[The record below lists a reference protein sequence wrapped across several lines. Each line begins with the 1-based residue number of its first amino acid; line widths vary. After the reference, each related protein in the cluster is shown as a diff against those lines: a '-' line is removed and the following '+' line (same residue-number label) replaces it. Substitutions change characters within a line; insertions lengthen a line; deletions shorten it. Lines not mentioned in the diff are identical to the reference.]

1 MYKRRLR
8 IFGRNVGRGKRRI
21 VLILIL
27 SLSFFNIISA
37 QNNDKIKLDNL
48 KIKAEDLKKTFNP
61 VANKFNEKT
70 ITAIIIDAG
79 HGGKDPGS
87 IGINKLKEKDVVL
100 SFSLELKEEL
110 KKILPNVDIVL
121 TREKDD
127 YPTLQE
133 RYKIANGAAKINTDK
148 AKNSLFISVH
158 ANASL
163 NPNAKGF
170 EAYFITAQES
180 SEYARAVSI
189 LENSALVKF
198 DKIDISKYEANSS
211 QLTHNYMLVEQ
222 HQKESR
228 LLAKSIVDEVYKING
243 VFKRNKPVQ
252 NALFYVLKGSIMPST
267 LIEIGFITNEEDAKF
282 MNTKE
287 TRIKMVKATATGIKK
302 FIEEF
307 EKTKGFTK

>member
-1 MYKRRLR
+1 MYQGRLR
-8 IFGRNVGRGKRRI
+8 IFRGNIGRFKRRI
-21 VLILIL
+21 AFILIL
-27 SLSFFNIISA
+27 VFSLINIAKSETV
-37 QNNDKIKLDNL
+37 KLNNL
-48 KIKAEDLKKTFNP
+48 KIKPEDLKKTFNP
-61 VANKFNEKT
+61 VANKFNQKT

-87 IGINKLKEKDVVL
+87 IGINKIKEKDIVL

-121 TREKDD
+121 TRDKDT

-133 RYKIANGAAKINTDK
+133 RYKIANTAAKIETDK
-148 AKNSLFISVH
+148 PENALFISVH

-163 NPNAKGF
+163 SPSAKGF

-180 SEYARAVSI
+180 SEYARAVSM

-198 DKIDISKYEANSS
+198 DKIDASKYEENSS

-222 HQKESR
+222 YQKESR
-228 LLAKSIVDEVYKING
+228 LLAQSIVDEVYKVSGIS
-243 VFKRNKPVQ
+243 KRNKPVQ

-267 LIEIGFITNEEDAKF
+267 LIEIGFITNEEDSKF

-287 TRIKMVKATATGIKK
+287 TRIKMVKATALGIKK
-302 FIEEF
+302 FIKKF
-307 EKTKGFTK
+307 EASASFQ

>member
-1 MYKRRLR
+1 MYQGRLR
-8 IFGRNVGRGKRRI
+8 IFRGNIGRFKRRI
-21 VLILIL
+21 AFILIL
-27 SLSFFNIISA
+27 VFGLINIAKSETV
-37 QNNDKIKLDNL
+37 KLNNL
-48 KIKAEDLKKTFNP
+48 KIKPEDLKKTFNP
-61 VANKFNEKT
+61 VANKFNQKT

-87 IGINKLKEKDVVL
+87 IGINKIKEKDIVL

-121 TREKDD
+121 TRDKDT

-133 RYKIANGAAKINTDK
+133 RYKIANTAAKIETDK
-148 AKNSLFISVH
+148 PENALFISVH

-163 NPNAKGF
+163 SPSAKGF
-170 EAYFITAQES
+170 EAYFVTAQES
-180 SEYARAVSI
+180 SEYARAVSM
-189 LENSALVKF
+189 LENRALVKF
-198 DKIDISKYEANSS
+198 DKIDASKYEENIS

-222 HQKESR
+222 YQKESR
-228 LLAKSIVDEVYKING
+228 LLAQSIVDEVYKVSG
-243 VFKRNKPVQ
+243 VSKRNKPVQ

-287 TRIKMVKATATGIKK
+287 TRIKMVKATASGIKK
-302 FIEEF
+302 FIKEF
-307 EKTKGFTK
+307 EASSNSTFD

>member
-1 MYKRRLR
+1 MR
-8 IFGRNVGRGKRRI
+8 ILGRNVGRGKRRI
-21 VLILIL
+21 IVILIL
-27 SLSFFNIISA
+27 VLSLFDTVSA

-48 KIKAEDLKKTFNP
+48 KIKPQDLKKAFNL
-61 VANKFNEKT
+61 VENKFNEKT

-87 IGINKLKEKDVVL
+87 IGINKLKEKDIVL

-110 KKILPNVDIVL
+110 KKALPNVDIVL
-121 TREKDD
+121 TRDKDS

-148 AKNSLFISVH
+148 SKNALFISVH

-163 NPNAKGF
+163 NPKAKGF

-198 DKIDISKYEANSS
+198 DKIDASKYEENSS

-222 HQKESR
+222 YQKESR
-228 LLAKSIVDEVYKING
+228 LLAKSIVEEVYKIGG
-243 VFKRNKPVQ
+243 VSKRNKPVQ

-287 TRIKMVKATATGIKK
+287 TRIKMVKATAMGIKK
-302 FIEEF
+302 FIDEF

>member
-1 MYKRRLR
+1 MYQGRLR
-8 IFGRNVGRGKRRI
+8 IFRGNIGRFKRRI
-21 VLILIL
+21 AFILIL
-27 SLSFFNIISA
+27 VFGLINIAKSETV
-37 QNNDKIKLDNL
+37 KLNNL
-48 KIKAEDLKKTFNP
+48 KIKPEDLKKTFNP
-61 VANKFNEKT
+61 VANKFNQKT

-87 IGINKLKEKDVVL
+87 IGINKIKEKDIVL

-121 TREKDD
+121 TRDKDT

-133 RYKIANGAAKINTDK
+133 RYKIANTAAKIETDK
-148 AKNSLFISVH
+148 PENALFISVH

-163 NPNAKGF
+163 SPSAKGF

-180 SEYARAVSI
+180 SEYARAVSM

-198 DKIDISKYEANSS
+198 DKIDASKYEENSS

-222 HQKESR
+222 YQKESR
-228 LLAKSIVDEVYKING
+228 LLAQSIVDEVYKVSG
-243 VFKRNKPVQ
+243 VSKRNKPVQ

-287 TRIKMVKATATGIKK
+287 TRIKMVKATALGIKK
-302 FIEEF
+302 FIKEF
-307 EKTKGFTK
+307 EDTKGFTK

>member
-8 IFGRNVGRGKRRI
+8 IFGRNVGRRKRRI
-21 VLILIL
+21 AIILIFLLIFFKIAL
-27 SLSFFNIISA
+27 SEN
-37 QNNDKIKLDNL
+37 IKLDNL
-48 KIKAEDLKKTFNP
+48 NIKPEDLKKTFNP

-70 ITAIIIDAG
+70 ITTIIIDAG

-87 IGINKLKEKDVVL
+87 IGINKLKEKDIVL

-110 KKILPNVDIVL
+110 KKILPNVDIFL
-121 TREKDD
+121 TRDKDI

-133 RYKIANGAAKINTDK
+133 RYKIANSSAKINLEK
-148 AKNSLFISVH
+148 SKNALFISVH

-163 NPNAKGF
+163 SPNAKGF

-198 DKIDISKYEANSS
+198 DKVDASKYEENIS

-228 LLAKSIVDEVYKING
+228 MLAQSIVDEVYKVSG
-243 VFKRNKPVQ
+243 VSKRNKPVQ
-252 NALFYVLKGSIMPST
+252 NALFYVLKGSLMPST

-302 FIEEF
+302 FIKEF
-307 EKTKGFTK
+307 EDTNGFTK

>member
-1 MYKRRLR
+1 MYQGRLR
-8 IFGRNVGRGKRRI
+8 IFRGNIGRFKRRI
-21 VLILIL
+21 AFILIL
-27 SLSFFNIISA
+27 VFGLINIAKSETV
-37 QNNDKIKLDNL
+37 KLNNL
-48 KIKAEDLKKTFNP
+48 KIKPEDLKKTFNP
-61 VANKFNEKT
+61 VANKFNQKT

-87 IGINKLKEKDVVL
+87 IGINKIKEKDIVL

-121 TREKDD
+121 TRDKDT

-133 RYKIANGAAKINTDK
+133 RYKIANTAAKIETDK
-148 AKNSLFISVH
+148 PENALFISVH

-163 NPNAKGF
+163 SPSAKGF

-180 SEYARAVSI
+180 SEYARAVSM

-198 DKIDISKYEANSS
+198 DKIDASKYEENSS

-222 HQKESR
+222 YQKESR
-228 LLAKSIVDEVYKING
+228 LLAQSIVDEVYKVSGIS
-243 VFKRNKPVQ
+243 KRNKPVQ

-267 LIEIGFITNEEDAKF
+267 LIEIGFITNEEDSKF

-287 TRIKMVKATATGIKK
+287 TRIKMVKATALGIKK
-302 FIEEF
+302 FIKKF
-307 EKTKGFTK
+307 EASASFQ

>member
-1 MYKRRLR
+1 MR
-8 IFGRNVGRGKRRI
+8 IFGRNVGRGKRGIAI
-21 VLILIL
+21 VLIFLL
-27 SLSFFNIISA
+27 GFFKIALAEN
-37 QNNDKIKLDNL
+37 IKLDNL
-48 KIKAEDLKKTFNP
+48 NIKPEDLKKNFNP
-61 VANKFNEKT
+61 VVSKFNEKT
-70 ITAIIIDAG
+70 ITTIIIDAG

-87 IGINKLKEKDVVL
+87 IGINKLKEKDIVL

-110 KKILPNVDIVL
+110 KKILPNVDIFL
-121 TREKDD
+121 TRDKDI

-133 RYKIANGAAKINTDK
+133 RYKIANSSAKINLEK
-148 AKNSLFISVH
+148 SKNALFISVH

-163 NPNAKGF
+163 SPNAKGF

-198 DKIDISKYEANSS
+198 DKVDASKYEENAS

-228 LLAKSIVDEVYKING
+228 MLAQSIVDEVYKVSG
-243 VFKRNKPVQ
+243 VSKRNKPVQ
-252 NALFYVLKGSIMPST
+252 NALFYVLKGSLMPST

-302 FIEEF
+302 FIKEF
-307 EKTKGFTK
+307 EESKGFIE

>member
-1 MYKRRLR
+1 MR

-21 VLILIL
+21 IVILIL
-27 SLSFFNIISA
+27 ALSFFNIA
-37 QNNDKIKLDNL
+37 LAENIKLDNL
-48 KIKAEDLKKTFNP
+48 NIKAEDLKKTFNP
-61 VANKFNEKT
+61 VVSKFNEKT
-70 ITAIIIDAG
+70 ITTIIIDAG

-87 IGINKLKEKDVVL
+87 IGINKLKEKDIVL

-110 KKILPNVDIVL
+110 KKILPNADIIL
-121 TREKDD
+121 TRDKDT

-133 RYKIANGAAKINTDK
+133 RYKIANSSAKINENK
-148 AKNSLFISVH
+148 SKNALFISVH

-163 NPNAKGF
+163 SPKAKGF

-198 DKIDISKYEANSS
+198 DKVDASKYEENIS

-228 LLAKSIVDEVYKING
+228 LLAQSIVDEVYKVSG
-243 VFKRNKPVQ
+243 VSKRNKPVQ
-252 NALFYVLKGSIMPST
+252 NALFYVLKGSLMPST

-287 TRIKMVKATATGIKK
+287 TRIKMVKATANGIKK
-302 FIEEF
+302 FIKEF
-307 EKTKGFTK
+307 EDTNGFTK

>member
-1 MYKRRLR
+1 MR
-8 IFGRNVGRGKRRI
+8 IFGRNVGRRKRRI
-21 VLILIL
+21 AIVLIFLL
-27 SLSFFNIISA
+27 GFFKIALAEN
-37 QNNDKIKLDNL
+37 IKLDNL
-48 KIKAEDLKKTFNP
+48 NIKPEDLKKNFNP
-61 VANKFNEKT
+61 VVSKFNEKT
-70 ITAIIIDAG
+70 ITTIIIDAG

-87 IGINKLKEKDVVL
+87 IGINKLKEKDIVL

-110 KKILPNVDIVL
+110 KKVLPNVDIFL
-121 TREKDD
+121 TRDKDI

-133 RYKIANGAAKINTDK
+133 RYKIANSSAKINSEK
-148 AKNSLFISVH
+148 SKNALFISVH

-163 NPNAKGF
+163 SPNAKGF

-198 DKIDISKYEANSS
+198 DKVDASKYEENAS

-228 LLAKSIVDEVYKING
+228 MLAQSIVDEVYKVSG
-243 VFKRNKPVQ
+243 VSKRNKPVQ
-252 NALFYVLKGSIMPST
+252 NALFYVLKGSLMPST

-307 EKTKGFTK
+307 EESKGFTK

>member
-1 MYKRRLR
+1 MYQGRLR
-8 IFGRNVGRGKRRI
+8 IFRGNIGRFKRRI
-21 VLILIL
+21 AFILIL
-27 SLSFFNIISA
+27 VFGLINIAKSETV
-37 QNNDKIKLDNL
+37 KLNNL
-48 KIKAEDLKKTFNP
+48 KIKPEDLKKTFNP
-61 VANKFNEKT
+61 VANKFNQKT

-87 IGINKLKEKDVVL
+87 IGINKIKEKDIVL

-121 TREKDD
+121 TRDKDT

-133 RYKIANGAAKINTDK
+133 RYKIANTAAKIETDK
-148 AKNSLFISVH
+148 PENALFISVH

-163 NPNAKGF
+163 SPSAKGF

-180 SEYARAVSI
+180 SEYARAVSM

-198 DKIDISKYEANSS
+198 DKIDASKYEENSS

-222 HQKESR
+222 YQKESR
-228 LLAKSIVDEVYKING
+228 LLAQSIVDEVYKVSGIS
-243 VFKRNKPVQ
+243 KRNKPVQ

-287 TRIKMVKATATGIKK
+287 TRIKMVKATALGIKK
-302 FIEEF
+302 FIKEF
-307 EKTKGFTK
+307 EASASFQ

>member
-1 MYKRRLR
+1 MYQGRLR
-8 IFGRNVGRGKRRI
+8 IFRGNIGRFKRRI
-21 VLILIL
+21 AFILIL
-27 SLSFFNIISA
+27 VFGLINIAKSETV
-37 QNNDKIKLDNL
+37 KLNNL
-48 KIKAEDLKKTFNP
+48 KIKPEDLKKTFNP
-61 VANKFNEKT
+61 VANKFNQKT

-87 IGINKLKEKDVVL
+87 IGINKIKEKDIVL

-121 TREKDD
+121 TRDKDT

-133 RYKIANGAAKINTDK
+133 RYKIANTAAKIETDK
-148 AKNSLFISVH
+148 PENALFISVH

-163 NPNAKGF
+163 SPSAKGF

-180 SEYARAVSI
+180 SEYARAVSM

-198 DKIDISKYEANSS
+198 DKIDASKYEENSS

-222 HQKESR
+222 YQKESR
-228 LLAKSIVDEVYKING
+228 LLAQSIVDEVYKVSGIS
-243 VFKRNKPVQ
+243 KRNKPVQ

-287 TRIKMVKATATGIKK
+287 TRIKMVKATALGIKK
-302 FIEEF
+302 FIKEF
-307 EKTKGFTK
+307 EDTKGFTK

>member
-1 MYKRRLR
+1 MR
-8 IFGRNVGRGKRRI
+8 IFGRNVGRRKRRI
-21 VLILIL
+21 AIVLIFL
-27 SLSFFNIISA
+27 LSFFKIALSEN
-37 QNNDKIKLDNL
+37 IKLDNL
-48 KIKAEDLKKTFNP
+48 NIKPEDLKKNFNP
-61 VANKFNEKT
+61 VVSKFNEKT
-70 ITAIIIDAG
+70 ITTIIIDAG

-87 IGINKLKEKDVVL
+87 IGINKLKEKDIVL

-110 KKILPNVDIVL
+110 KKILPNVDIFL
-121 TREKDD
+121 TRDKDI

-133 RYKIANGAAKINTDK
+133 RYKIANSSAKINLEK
-148 AKNSLFISVH
+148 SKNALFISVH

-163 NPNAKGF
+163 SPNAKGF

-198 DKIDISKYEANSS
+198 DKVEASKYEENAS

-228 LLAKSIVDEVYKING
+228 LLAQSIVDEVYKVSG
-243 VFKRNKPVQ
+243 VSKRNKPVQ
-252 NALFYVLKGSIMPST
+252 NALFYVLKGSLMPST

-302 FIEEF
+302 FIKEF
-307 EKTKGFTK
+307 EDTKGFTE

>member
-1 MYKRRLR
+1 MYQGRLR
-8 IFGRNVGRGKRRI
+8 IFRGNIGRFKRRI
-21 VLILIL
+21 AFILIL
-27 SLSFFNIISA
+27 VFGLINIAKSETV
-37 QNNDKIKLDNL
+37 KLNNL
-48 KIKAEDLKKTFNP
+48 KIKPEDLKKTFNP
-61 VANKFNEKT
+61 VANKFNQKT
-70 ITAIIIDAG
+70 IMAIIIDAG

-87 IGINKLKEKDVVL
+87 IGINKIKEKDIVL

-121 TREKDD
+121 TRDKDT

-133 RYKIANGAAKINTDK
+133 RYKIANTAAKIETDK
-148 AKNSLFISVH
+148 PENALFISVH

-163 NPNAKGF
+163 SPSAKGF

-180 SEYARAVSI
+180 SEYARAVSM

-198 DKIDISKYEANSS
+198 DKIDASKYEENSS

-222 HQKESR
+222 YQKESR
-228 LLAKSIVDEVYKING
+228 LLAQSIVDEVYKVSGIS
-243 VFKRNKPVQ
+243 KRNKPVQ

-287 TRIKMVKATATGIKK
+287 TRIKMVKATALGIKK
-302 FIEEF
+302 FIKEF
-307 EKTKGFTK
+307 EASASFQ

>member
-1 MYKRRLR
+1 MR

-21 VLILIL
+21 AIVLIFLL
-27 SLSFFNIISA
+27 GFFKIALAEN
-37 QNNDKIKLDNL
+37 IKLDNL
-48 KIKAEDLKKTFNP
+48 NIKPEDLKKNFNP

-70 ITAIIIDAG
+70 ITTIIIDAG

-87 IGINKLKEKDVVL
+87 IGINKLKEKDIVL

-110 KKILPNVDIVL
+110 KKVLPNVDIFL
-121 TREKDD
+121 TRDKDI

-133 RYKIANGAAKINTDK
+133 RYKIANSSAKINLEK
-148 AKNSLFISVH
+148 SKNALFISVH

-163 NPNAKGF
+163 SPNAKGF

-198 DKIDISKYEANSS
+198 DKVDASKYEENAS

-228 LLAKSIVDEVYKING
+228 MLAQSIVDEVYKVSG
-243 VFKRNKPVQ
+243 VSKRNKPVQ
-252 NALFYVLKGSIMPST
+252 NALFYVLKGSLMPST

-302 FIEEF
+302 YIKEF
-307 EKTKGFTK
+307 EESKGFTE

>member
-1 MYKRRLR
+1 MR

-21 VLILIL
+21 AIVLIFLLGLFKIAL
-27 SLSFFNIISA
+27 AEN
-37 QNNDKIKLDNL
+37 IKLDNL
-48 KIKAEDLKKTFNP
+48 NIKPEDLKKNFNP
-61 VANKFNEKT
+61 VVSKFNEKT
-70 ITAIIIDAG
+70 ITTIIIDAG

-87 IGINKLKEKDVVL
+87 IGINKLKEKDIVL

-110 KKILPNVDIVL
+110 KKVLPNVDIFL
-121 TREKDD
+121 TRDKDI

-133 RYKIANGAAKINTDK
+133 RYKIANSSAKINLEK
-148 AKNSLFISVH
+148 SKNALFISVH

-163 NPNAKGF
+163 SPNAKGF

-198 DKIDISKYEANSS
+198 DKVDASKYEENAS

-228 LLAKSIVDEVYKING
+228 MLAQSIVDEVYKVSG
-243 VFKRNKPVQ
+243 VSKRNKPVQ
-252 NALFYVLKGSIMPST
+252 NALFYVLKGSLMPST

-302 FIEEF
+302 FIKEF
-307 EKTKGFTK
+307 EESKGFTK

>member
-1 MYKRRLR
+1 MYQGRLR
-8 IFGRNVGRGKRRI
+8 IFRGNIGRFKRRI
-21 VLILIL
+21 AFILIL
-27 SLSFFNIISA
+27 VFGLINIAKSETV
-37 QNNDKIKLDNL
+37 KLNNL
-48 KIKAEDLKKTFNP
+48 KIKPEDLKKTFNP
-61 VANKFNEKT
+61 VANKFNQKT

-87 IGINKLKEKDVVL
+87 IGINKIKEKDIVL

-121 TREKDD
+121 TRDKDT

-133 RYKIANGAAKINTDK
+133 RYKIANTAAKIETDK
-148 AKNSLFISVH
+148 PENALFISVH

-163 NPNAKGF
+163 SPSAKGF

-180 SEYARAVSI
+180 SEYARAVSM

-198 DKIDISKYEANSS
+198 DKIDASKYEENSS

-222 HQKESR
+222 YQKESR
-228 LLAKSIVDEVYKING
+228 LLAQSIVDEVYKVSGIS
-243 VFKRNKPVQ
+243 KRNKPVQ

-282 MNTKE
+282 MNIKE
-287 TRIKMVKATATGIKK
+287 TRIKMVKATALGIKK
-302 FIEEF
+302 FIKEF
-307 EKTKGFTK
+307 EDTKGFIK

>member
-1 MYKRRLR
+1 MYQGRLR
-8 IFGRNVGRGKRRI
+8 IFRGNIGRFKRRI
-21 VLILIL
+21 AFILIL
-27 SLSFFNIISA
+27 VFSLINIAKSETV
-37 QNNDKIKLDNL
+37 KLNNL
-48 KIKAEDLKKTFNP
+48 KIKPEDLKKTFNP
-61 VANKFNEKT
+61 VANKFNQKT

-87 IGINKLKEKDVVL
+87 IGINKIKEKDIVL

-110 KKILPNVDIVL
+110 KKILPNIDIVL
-121 TREKDD
+121 TRDKDT

-133 RYKIANGAAKINTDK
+133 RYKIANTAAKIETDK
-148 AKNSLFISVH
+148 PENALFISVH

-163 NPNAKGF
+163 SPSAKGF

-180 SEYARAVSI
+180 SEYARAVSM

-198 DKIDISKYEANSS
+198 DKIDASKYEENIS

-222 HQKESR
+222 YQKESR
-228 LLAKSIVDEVYKING
+228 LLAQSIVDEVYKVSGIS
-243 VFKRNKPVQ
+243 KRNKPVQ

-287 TRIKMVKATATGIKK
+287 TRIKMVKATALGIKK
-302 FIEEF
+302 FIKEF
-307 EKTKGFTK
+307 EASSNSTFD

>member
-1 MYKRRLR
+1 MYQGRLR
-8 IFGRNVGRGKRRI
+8 IFRGNIGRFKRRI
-21 VLILIL
+21 AFILIL
-27 SLSFFNIISA
+27 VFGLINIAKSETV
-37 QNNDKIKLDNL
+37 KLNNL
-48 KIKAEDLKKTFNP
+48 KIKPEDLKKTFNP
-61 VANKFNEKT
+61 VANKFNQKT

-87 IGINKLKEKDVVL
+87 IGINKIKEKDIVL

-121 TREKDD
+121 TRDKDT

-133 RYKIANGAAKINTDK
+133 RYKIANTAAKIETDK
-148 AKNSLFISVH
+148 PENALFISVH

-163 NPNAKGF
+163 SPSAKGF

-180 SEYARAVSI
+180 SEYARAVSM

-198 DKIDISKYEANSS
+198 DKIDASKYEENSS

-222 HQKESR
+222 YQKESR
-228 LLAKSIVDEVYKING
+228 LLAQSIVDEVYKVSGIS
-243 VFKRNKPVQ
+243 KRNKPVQ

-287 TRIKMVKATATGIKK
+287 TRIKMVKATALGIKK
-302 FIEEF
+302 FIKEF
-307 EKTKGFTK
+307 EDTKGFSK

>member
-1 MYKRRLR
+1 MR

-21 VLILIL
+21 AIVLIFLL
-27 SLSFFNIISA
+27 GFFKIALAEN
-37 QNNDKIKLDNL
+37 IKLDNL
-48 KIKAEDLKKTFNP
+48 NIKPEDLKKNFNP
-61 VANKFNEKT
+61 VVSKFNEKT
-70 ITAIIIDAG
+70 ITTIIIDAG

-87 IGINKLKEKDVVL
+87 IGINKLKEKDIVL

-110 KKILPNVDIVL
+110 KKVLPNVDIFL
-121 TREKDD
+121 TRDRD
-127 YPTLQE
+127 IYPTLQE
-133 RYKIANGAAKINTDK
+133 RYKIANSSAKINLEK
-148 AKNSLFISVH
+148 SKNALFISVH

-163 NPNAKGF
+163 SPNAKGF

-198 DKIDISKYEANSS
+198 DKVDASKYEENAS

-228 LLAKSIVDEVYKING
+228 ILAQSIVDEVYKVSG
-243 VFKRNKPVQ
+243 VSKRNKPVQ
-252 NALFYVLKGSIMPST
+252 NALFYVLKGSLMPST

-302 FIEEF
+302 FIKEF
-307 EKTKGFTK
+307 EESKGFTK

>member
-1 MYKRRLR
+1 MYQGRLR
-8 IFGRNVGRGKRRI
+8 IFRGNIGRFKRRI
-21 VLILIL
+21 AFILIL
-27 SLSFFNIISA
+27 VFSLINIAKSETV
-37 QNNDKIKLDNL
+37 KLNNL
-48 KIKAEDLKKTFNP
+48 KIKPEDLKKTFNP
-61 VANKFNEKT
+61 VVNKFNQKT

-87 IGINKLKEKDVVL
+87 IGINKIKEKDIVL

-121 TREKDD
+121 TRDKDT

-133 RYKIANGAAKINTDK
+133 RYKIANTAAKIETDK
-148 AKNSLFISVH
+148 PENALFISVH

-163 NPNAKGF
+163 SPSAKGF

-180 SEYARAVSI
+180 SEYARAVSM

-198 DKIDISKYEANSS
+198 DKIDASKYEENSS

-222 HQKESR
+222 YQKESR
-228 LLAKSIVDEVYKING
+228 LLAQSIVDEVYKVSGIS
-243 VFKRNKPVQ
+243 KRNKPVQ

-287 TRIKMVKATATGIKK
+287 TRIKMVKATALGIKK
-302 FIEEF
+302 FIKEF
-307 EKTKGFTK
+307 EASASFQ

>member
-1 MYKRRLR
+1 MYQGRLR
-8 IFGRNVGRGKRRI
+8 IFRGNIGRFKRRI
-21 VLILIL
+21 AFILIL
-27 SLSFFNIISA
+27 VFGLINIAKSETV
-37 QNNDKIKLDNL
+37 KLNNL
-48 KIKAEDLKKTFNP
+48 KIKPEDLKKTFNP
-61 VANKFNEKT
+61 VANKFNQKT

-87 IGINKLKEKDVVL
+87 IGINKIKEKDIVL

-121 TREKDD
+121 TRDKDT

-133 RYKIANGAAKINTDK
+133 RYKIANTAAKIETDK
-148 AKNSLFISVH
+148 PENALFISVH

-163 NPNAKGF
+163 SPSAKGF

-180 SEYARAVSI
+180 SEYARAVSM

-198 DKIDISKYEANSS
+198 DKIDASKYEENSS

-228 LLAKSIVDEVYKING
+228 LLAQSIVDEVYKVSGIS
-243 VFKRNKPVQ
+243 KRNKPVQ

-287 TRIKMVKATATGIKK
+287 TRIKMVKATALGIKK
-302 FIEEF
+302 FIKEF
-307 EKTKGFTK
+307 EYTKGFSE

>member
-1 MYKRRLR
+1 MYQGRLR
-8 IFGRNVGRGKRRI
+8 IFRGNIGRFKRRI
-21 VLILIL
+21 AFILIL
-27 SLSFFNIISA
+27 VFGLINIAKSETV
-37 QNNDKIKLDNL
+37 KLNNL
-48 KIKAEDLKKTFNP
+48 KIKPEDLKKTFNP
-61 VANKFNEKT
+61 VANKFNQKT

-87 IGINKLKEKDVVL
+87 IGINKIKEKDIVL

-121 TREKDD
+121 TRDKDT

-133 RYKIANGAAKINTDK
+133 RYKIANTAAKIETDK
-148 AKNSLFISVH
+148 PENALFISVH

-163 NPNAKGF
+163 SPSAKGF

-180 SEYARAVSI
+180 SEYARAVSM

-198 DKIDISKYEANSS
+198 DKIDASKYEENSS

-222 HQKESR
+222 YQKESR
-228 LLAKSIVDEVYKING
+228 LLAKSIVDEVYKVSGIS
-243 VFKRNKPVQ
+243 KRNKPVQ

-287 TRIKMVKATATGIKK
+287 TRIKMVKATALGIKK
-302 FIEEF
+302 FIKEF
-307 EKTKGFTK
+307 EDTKGFSE

>member
-1 MYKRRLR
+1 MYQGRLR
-8 IFGRNVGRGKRRI
+8 IFRGNIGRFKRRI
-21 VLILIL
+21 AFILIL
-27 SLSFFNIISA
+27 VFSLINIAKSETV
-37 QNNDKIKLDNL
+37 KLNNL
-48 KIKAEDLKKTFNP
+48 KIKPEDLKKTFNP
-61 VANKFNEKT
+61 VANKFNQKT

-87 IGINKLKEKDVVL
+87 IGINKIKEKDIVL

-121 TREKDD
+121 TRDKDT

-133 RYKIANGAAKINTDK
+133 RYKIANTAAKIETDK
-148 AKNSLFISVH
+148 PENALFISVH

-163 NPNAKGF
+163 SPSAKGF

-180 SEYARAVSI
+180 SEYARAVSM

-198 DKIDISKYEANSS
+198 DKIDASKYEENSS

-222 HQKESR
+222 YQKESR
-228 LLAKSIVDEVYKING
+228 LLAQSIVDEVYKVSGIS
-243 VFKRNKPVQ
+243 KRNKPVQ

-287 TRIKMVKATATGIKK
+287 TRIKMVKATVLGIKK
-302 FIEEF
+302 FIKEF
-307 EKTKGFTK
+307 EDTKGFSE

>member
-21 VLILIL
+21 AIGLIFLL
-27 SLSFFNIISA
+27 VVFNINIALSE
-37 QNNDKIKLDNL
+37 NIKLDNL
-48 KIKAEDLKKTFNP
+48 NIKPEDLKKNFNP
-61 VANKFNEKT
+61 VVSKFNEKT
-70 ITAIIIDAG
+70 ITTIIIDAG

-87 IGINKLKEKDVVL
+87 IGINKLKEKDIVL

-110 KKILPNVDIVL
+110 KKVLPNVEIFL
-121 TREKDD
+121 TRDKDI

-133 RYKIANGAAKINTDK
+133 RYKIANSSAKINLEK
-148 AKNSLFISVH
+148 SKNALFISVH

-163 NPNAKGF
+163 SPNAKGF

-198 DKIDISKYEANSS
+198 DKVDASKYEENAS

-228 LLAKSIVDEVYKING
+228 MLAQSIVDEVYKVSG
-243 VFKRNKPVQ
+243 VSKRNKPVQ
-252 NALFYVLKGSIMPST
+252 NALFYVLKGSLMPST

-302 FIEEF
+302 FIKEF
-307 EKTKGFTK
+307 EESKGFTK

>member
-1 MYKRRLR
+1 MYQGRLR
-8 IFGRNVGRGKRRI
+8 IFRGNIGRFKRRI
-21 VLILIL
+21 AFILIL
-27 SLSFFNIISA
+27 VFGLINIAKSETV
-37 QNNDKIKLDNL
+37 KLNNL
-48 KIKAEDLKKTFNP
+48 KIKPEDLKKTFNP
-61 VANKFNEKT
+61 VANKFNQKT

-87 IGINKLKEKDVVL
+87 IGINKIKEKDIVL

-121 TREKDD
+121 TRDKDA

-133 RYKIANGAAKINTDK
+133 RYKIANTAAKIETDK
-148 AKNSLFISVH
+148 PENALFISVH

-163 NPNAKGF
+163 SPSAKGF

-180 SEYARAVSI
+180 SEYARAVSM

-198 DKIDISKYEANSS
+198 DKIDASKYEENSS

-222 HQKESR
+222 YQKESR
-228 LLAKSIVDEVYKING
+228 LLAQSIVDEVYKVSGIS
-243 VFKRNKPVQ
+243 KRNKPVQ

-287 TRIKMVKATATGIKK
+287 TRIKMVKATALGIKK
-302 FIEEF
+302 FIKKF
-307 EKTKGFTK
+307 EASASFQ

>member
-1 MYKRRLR
+1 MYQGRLR
-8 IFGRNVGRGKRRI
+8 IFRGNIGRFKRRI
-21 VLILIL
+21 AFILIL
-27 SLSFFNIISA
+27 VFGLINIAKSETV
-37 QNNDKIKLDNL
+37 KLNNL
-48 KIKAEDLKKTFNP
+48 KIKPEDLKKTFNP
-61 VANKFNEKT
+61 VANKFNQKT

-87 IGINKLKEKDVVL
+87 IGINKIKEKDIVL

-121 TREKDD
+121 TRDKDT

-133 RYKIANGAAKINTDK
+133 RYKIANTAAKIETDK
-148 AKNSLFISVH
+148 PENALFISVH

-163 NPNAKGF
+163 SPSAKGF

-180 SEYARAVSI
+180 SEYARAVSM

-198 DKIDISKYEANSS
+198 DKIDASKYEENSS

-222 HQKESR
+222 YQKESR
-228 LLAKSIVDEVYKING
+228 LLAQSIVDEVYKVSG
-243 VFKRNKPVQ
+243 VSKRNKPVQ

-287 TRIKMVKATATGIKK
+287 TRIKMVKATALGIKK
-302 FIEEF
+302 FIKKF
-307 EKTKGFTK
+307 EASASFQ

>member
-1 MYKRRLR
+1 MR
-8 IFGRNVGRGKRRI
+8 IFRGNIGRFKRRI
-21 VLILIL
+21 AFILIL
-27 SLSFFNIISA
+27 VFGLINIAKSETV
-37 QNNDKIKLDNL
+37 KLNNL
-48 KIKAEDLKKTFNP
+48 KIKPEDLKKTFNP
-61 VANKFNEKT
+61 VANKFNQKT

-87 IGINKLKEKDVVL
+87 IGINKIKEKDIVL

-121 TREKDD
+121 TRDKDT

-133 RYKIANGAAKINTDK
+133 RYKIANTAAKIETDK
-148 AKNSLFISVH
+148 PENALFISVH

-163 NPNAKGF
+163 SPSAKGF

-180 SEYARAVSI
+180 SEYARAVSM

-198 DKIDISKYEANSS
+198 DKIDASKYEENSS

-222 HQKESR
+222 YQKESR
-228 LLAKSIVDEVYKING
+228 LLAQSIVDEVYKVSGIS
-243 VFKRNKPVQ
+243 KRNKPVQ

-267 LIEIGFITNEEDAKF
+267 LIEIGFITNEEDAKL

-287 TRIKMVKATATGIKK
+287 TRIKMVKATALGIKK
-302 FIEEF
+302 FIKEF
-307 EKTKGFTK
+307 EASASFQ

>member
-1 MYKRRLR
+1 MYQGRLR
-8 IFGRNVGRGKRRI
+8 IFRGNIRRFKRRI
-21 VLILIL
+21 AFILIL
-27 SLSFFNIISA
+27 VFGLINIAKSETV
-37 QNNDKIKLDNL
+37 KLNNL
-48 KIKAEDLKKTFNP
+48 KIKPEDLKKTFNP
-61 VANKFNEKT
+61 VANKFNQKT

-87 IGINKLKEKDVVL
+87 IGINKIKEKDIVL

-121 TREKDD
+121 TRDKDT

-133 RYKIANGAAKINTDK
+133 RYKIANTAAKIETDK
-148 AKNSLFISVH
+148 PENALFISVH

-163 NPNAKGF
+163 SPSAKGF

-180 SEYARAVSI
+180 SEYARAVSM

-198 DKIDISKYEANSS
+198 DKIDASKYEENSS

-222 HQKESR
+222 YQKESR
-228 LLAKSIVDEVYKING
+228 LLAQSIVDEVYKVSGIS
-243 VFKRNKPVQ
+243 KRNKPVQ

-287 TRIKMVKATATGIKK
+287 TRIKMVKATALGIKK
-302 FIEEF
+302 FIKEF
-307 EKTKGFTK
+307 EDTKGFSE

>member
-1 MYKRRLR
+1 LR
-8 IFGRNVGRGKRRI
+8 IFRGNIGRFKRRI
-21 VLILIL
+21 AFILIL
-27 SLSFFNIISA
+27 VFGLINIAKSETV
-37 QNNDKIKLDNL
+37 KLNNL
-48 KIKAEDLKKTFNP
+48 KIKPEDLKKTFNP
-61 VANKFNEKT
+61 VANKFNQKT

-87 IGINKLKEKDVVL
+87 IGINKIKEKDIVL

-121 TREKDD
+121 TRDKDT

-133 RYKIANGAAKINTDK
+133 RYKIANTAAKIETDK
-148 AKNSLFISVH
+148 PENALFISVH

-163 NPNAKGF
+163 SPSAKGF

-180 SEYARAVSI
+180 SEYARAVSM

-198 DKIDISKYEANSS
+198 DKIDASKYEENSS

-222 HQKESR
+222 YQKESR
-228 LLAKSIVDEVYKING
+228 LLAQSIVDEVYKVSGIS
-243 VFKRNKPVQ
+243 KRNKPVQ

-287 TRIKMVKATATGIKK
+287 TRIKMVKATALGIKK
-302 FIEEF
+302 FIKKF
-307 EKTKGFTK
+307 EASASFQ

>member
-1 MYKRRLR
+1 MYQGRLR
-8 IFGRNVGRGKRRI
+8 IFRGNIGRFKRRI
-21 VLILIL
+21 AFILIL
-27 SLSFFNIISA
+27 VFGLINIAKSETV
-37 QNNDKIKLDNL
+37 KLNNL
-48 KIKAEDLKKTFNP
+48 KIKPEDLKKTFNP
-61 VANKFNEKT
+61 VANKFNQKT

-87 IGINKLKEKDVVL
+87 IGINKIKEKDIVL

-121 TREKDD
+121 TRDKDA

-133 RYKIANGAAKINTDK
+133 RYKIANTAAKIETDK
-148 AKNSLFISVH
+148 PENALFISVH

-163 NPNAKGF
+163 SPKAKGF

-198 DKIDISKYEANSS
+198 DKVDASKYEENSS

-222 HQKESR
+222 YQKESR
-228 LLAKSIVDEVYKING
+228 LLAQSIVDEVYKVNG
-243 VFKRNKPVQ
+243 ISKRNKPVQ

-287 TRIKMVKATATGIKK
+287 TRIKMVKATALGIKK
-302 FIEEF
+302 FIKEF
-307 EKTKGFTK
+307 EDTKGFIK

>member
-1 MYKRRLR
+1 MR
-8 IFGRNVGRGKRRI
+8 ILGRNVGRGKRRI
-21 VLILIL
+21 IVILILIS
-27 SLSFFNIISA
+27 SLFGIVSA

-48 KIKAEDLKKTFNP
+48 KIKPQDLKKAFNL
-61 VANKFNEKT
+61 VENKFNEKT

-87 IGINKLKEKDVVL
+87 IGINKLKEKDIVL

-110 KKILPNVDIVL
+110 KKAIPNVDIVL
-121 TREKDD
+121 TRDKDS

-148 AKNSLFISVH
+148 SKNALFISVH

-163 NPNAKGF
+163 NPKAKGF

-198 DKIDISKYEANSS
+198 DKIDASKYEENSS

-222 HQKESR
+222 YQKESR
-228 LLAKSIVDEVYKING
+228 LLAKSIVDEVYKIGG
-243 VFKRNKPVQ
+243 VSKRNKPVQ

-287 TRIKMVKATATGIKK
+287 TRIKMVKATAMGIKK
-302 FIEEF
+302 FIDEF

>member
-1 MYKRRLR
+1 MR
-8 IFGRNVGRGKRRI
+8 IFRGNIGRFKRRI
-21 VLILIL
+21 AFILIL
-27 SLSFFNIISA
+27 VFGLINIAKSETV
-37 QNNDKIKLDNL
+37 KLNNL
-48 KIKAEDLKKTFNP
+48 KIKPEDLKKTFNP
-61 VANKFNEKT
+61 VANKFNQKT

-87 IGINKLKEKDVVL
+87 IGINKIKEKDIVL

-121 TREKDD
+121 TRDKDT

-133 RYKIANGAAKINTDK
+133 RYKIANTAAKIETDK
-148 AKNSLFISVH
+148 PENALFISVH

-163 NPNAKGF
+163 SPSAKGF

-180 SEYARAVSI
+180 SEYARAVSM

-198 DKIDISKYEANSS
+198 DKIDASKYEENSS

-222 HQKESR
+222 YQKESR
-228 LLAKSIVDEVYKING
+228 LLAQSIVDEVYKVSGIS
-243 VFKRNKPVQ
+243 KRNKPVQ
-252 NALFYVLKGSIMPST
+252 NALFYVLKGSLMPST

-287 TRIKMVKATATGIKK
+287 TRIKMVKATALGIKN
-302 FIEEF
+302 FIKEF
-307 EKTKGFTK
+307 EASASFQ

>member
-1 MYKRRLR
+1 MR
-8 IFGRNVGRGKRRI
+8 IFRGNIGRFKRRI
-21 VLILIL
+21 AFILIL
-27 SLSFFNIISA
+27 VFGLINIAKSETV
-37 QNNDKIKLDNL
+37 KLNNL
-48 KIKAEDLKKTFNP
+48 KIKPEDLKKTFNP
-61 VANKFNEKT
+61 VANKFNQKT

-87 IGINKLKEKDVVL
+87 IGINKIKEKDIVL

-110 KKILPNVDIVL
+110 KKIIPNVDIVL
-121 TREKDD
+121 TRDKDT

-133 RYKIANGAAKINTDK
+133 RYKIANTAAKIETDK
-148 AKNSLFISVH
+148 PENALFISVH

-163 NPNAKGF
+163 SPSAKGF

-180 SEYARAVSI
+180 SEYARAVSM

-198 DKIDISKYEANSS
+198 DKIDASKYEENSS

-222 HQKESR
+222 YQKESR
-228 LLAKSIVDEVYKING
+228 LLAQSIVDEVYKVSGIS
-243 VFKRNKPVQ
+243 KRNKPVQ

-287 TRIKMVKATATGIKK
+287 TRIKMVKATALGIKK
-302 FIEEF
+302 FIKEF
-307 EKTKGFTK
+307 EDTKGFSE

>member
-1 MYKRRLR
+1 MYQGRLR
-8 IFGRNVGRGKRRI
+8 IFRGNIGRFKRRI
-21 VLILIL
+21 AFILIL
-27 SLSFFNIISA
+27 VFGLINIAKSETV
-37 QNNDKIKLDNL
+37 KLNNL
-48 KIKAEDLKKTFNP
+48 KIKPEDLKKTFNP
-61 VANKFNEKT
+61 VANKFNQKT

-87 IGINKLKEKDVVL
+87 IGINKIKEKDIVL

-121 TREKDD
+121 TRDKDA

-133 RYKIANGAAKINTDK
+133 RYKIANTAAKIETDK
-148 AKNSLFISVH
+148 PENALFISVH

-163 NPNAKGF
+163 SPSAKGF

-180 SEYARAVSI
+180 SEYARAVSM

-198 DKIDISKYEANSS
+198 DKIDASKYEENSS

-222 HQKESR
+222 YQKESR
-228 LLAKSIVDEVYKING
+228 LLAQSIVDEVYKVSGIS
-243 VFKRNKPVQ
+243 KRNKPVQ

-287 TRIKMVKATATGIKK
+287 TRIKMVKATALGIKK
-302 FIEEF
+302 FINEF
-307 EKTKGFTK
+307 EDTKGFSE

>member
-1 MYKRRLR
+1 MYQGRLR
-8 IFGRNVGRGKRRI
+8 IFRGNIGRFKRRI
-21 VLILIL
+21 AFILIL
-27 SLSFFNIISA
+27 VFSLINIAKSETV
-37 QNNDKIKLDNL
+37 KLNNL
-48 KIKAEDLKKTFNP
+48 KIKPEDLKKTFNP
-61 VANKFNEKT
+61 VANKFNQKT

-87 IGINKLKEKDVVL
+87 IGINKIKEKDIVL

-121 TREKDD
+121 TRDKDT

-133 RYKIANGAAKINTDK
+133 RYKIANTAAKIETDK
-148 AKNSLFISVH
+148 PENALFISVH

-163 NPNAKGF
+163 SPSAKGF

-180 SEYARAVSI
+180 SEYARAVSM

-198 DKIDISKYEANSS
+198 DKIDASKYEENSS

-222 HQKESR
+222 YQKESR
-228 LLAKSIVDEVYKING
+228 LLAQSIVDEVYKVSGIS
-243 VFKRNKPVQ
+243 KRNKPVQ

-287 TRIKMVKATATGIKK
+287 TRIKMVKATALGIKK
-302 FIEEF
+302 FIKEF
-307 EKTKGFTK
+307 EDTKGFSE

>member
-1 MYKRRLR
+1 MYQGRLR
-8 IFGRNVGRGKRRI
+8 IFRGNIGRFKRRI
-21 VLILIL
+21 AFILIL
-27 SLSFFNIISA
+27 VFGLINIAKSETV
-37 QNNDKIKLDNL
+37 KLNNL
-48 KIKAEDLKKTFNP
+48 KIKPEDLKKTFNP
-61 VANKFNEKT
+61 VANKFNQKT

-87 IGINKLKEKDVVL
+87 IGINKIKEKDIVL

-121 TREKDD
+121 TRDKDT

-133 RYKIANGAAKINTDK
+133 RYKIANTAAKIETDK
-148 AKNSLFISVH
+148 PENALFISVH

-163 NPNAKGF
+163 SPSAKGF

-180 SEYARAVSI
+180 SEYARAVSM

-198 DKIDISKYEANSS
+198 DKIDASKYEENSS
-211 QLTHNYMLVEQ
+211 QLTHNYMIVEQ
-222 HQKESR
+222 YQKESR
-228 LLAKSIVDEVYKING
+228 LLAQSIVDEVYKVSGIS
-243 VFKRNKPVQ
+243 KRNKPVQ

-287 TRIKMVKATATGIKK
+287 TRIKMVKATALGIKK
-302 FIEEF
+302 FIKEF
-307 EKTKGFTK
+307 EDTKGFIK

>member
-1 MYKRRLR
+1 MR
-8 IFGRNVGRGKRRI
+8 IFRGNIGRFKRRI
-21 VLILIL
+21 AFILIL
-27 SLSFFNIISA
+27 VFGLINIAKSETV
-37 QNNDKIKLDNL
+37 KLNNL
-48 KIKAEDLKKTFNP
+48 KIKPEDLKKTFNP
-61 VANKFNEKT
+61 VANKFNQKT

-87 IGINKLKEKDVVL
+87 IGINKIKEKDIVL

-121 TREKDD
+121 TRDKDT

-133 RYKIANGAAKINTDK
+133 RYKIANTAAKIETDK
-148 AKNSLFISVH
+148 PENALFISVH

-163 NPNAKGF
+163 SPSAKGF
-170 EAYFITAQES
+170 EAYFVTAQES
-180 SEYARAVSI
+180 SEYARAVSM

-198 DKIDISKYEANSS
+198 DKVDASKYEENIS

-228 LLAKSIVDEVYKING
+228 LLAQSIVDEVYKVSG
-243 VFKRNKPVQ
+243 VSKRNKPVQ
-252 NALFYVLKGSIMPST
+252 NALFYVLKGSLMPST

-287 TRIKMVKATATGIKK
+287 TRIKMVKATALGIKK
-302 FIEEF
+302 FIKEF
-307 EKTKGFTK
+307 EDTKGFSE

>member
-1 MYKRRLR
+1 MYQGRLR
-8 IFGRNVGRGKRRI
+8 IFRGNIGRFKRRI
-21 VLILIL
+21 AFILIL
-27 SLSFFNIISA
+27 VFSLINIAKSETV
-37 QNNDKIKLDNL
+37 KLNNL
-48 KIKAEDLKKTFNP
+48 KIKPEDLKKTFNP
-61 VANKFNEKT
+61 VANKFNQKT

-87 IGINKLKEKDVVL
+87 IGINKIKEKDIVL

-121 TREKDD
+121 TRDKDT

-133 RYKIANGAAKINTDK
+133 RYKIANTAAKIETDK
-148 AKNSLFISVH
+148 PENALFISVH

-163 NPNAKGF
+163 SPSAKGF

-180 SEYARAVSI
+180 SEYARAVSM

-198 DKIDISKYEANSS
+198 DKIDTSKYEENSS

-222 HQKESR
+222 YQKESR
-228 LLAKSIVDEVYKING
+228 LLAQSIVDEVYKVSGIS
-243 VFKRNKPVQ
+243 KRNKPVQ

-287 TRIKMVKATATGIKK
+287 TRIKMVKATALGIKK
-302 FIEEF
+302 FIKEF
-307 EKTKGFTK
+307 EDTKGFTK